1 MTLHTR
7 ATSMVESAAIQRG
20 TNRATADCHPWRTC
34 EEQRGGSG
42 DAAHGAHTESDDEN
56 GAMRRMGPALLA
68 RPHSHVR
75 PAEEELESVVVAA
88 GHGTAAHRRF
98 ARATQ
103 QPTAH

>member
-1 MTLHTR
+1 M
-7 ATSMVESAAIQRG
+7 
-20 TNRATADCHPWRTC
+20 W
-34 EEQRGGSG
+34 
-42 DAAHGAHTESDDEN
+42 
-56 GAMRRMGPALLA
+56 RMGPMLLA

-75 PAEEELESVVVAA
+75 LAEEELESVVVAA